1 MVDINSISQEER
13 RIIEA
18 RREYQRK
25 WRAEN
30 KDKVQQHNKRF
41 YEKKAAENKRKSAES
56 NYKED

>member
-1 MVDINSISQEER
+1 MVDIDTISQEER

-41 YEKKAAENKRKSAES
+41 YEKKAAESKKNTTES
-56 NYKED
+56 N